1 MNSNL
6 RHTVALSVAISVLLG
21 APAAIAASKIVH
33 NHKILSDS
41 TQSTPAPALRT
52 TNAASVS
59 LDTSLP
65 TPAATAPTNAPTA
78 EGSAPTSTP
87 APTTS
92 TPAPTTST
100 PAPANPTF
108 AAPSSSVSGDDDGDG
123 DDDDFGTDGGE
134 DNESDDD

>member
-41 TQSTPAPALRT
+41 TQSTPVPALQT

-59 LDTSLP
+59 LDTALP
-65 TPAATAPTNAPTA
+65 TAAATTPTDAPTA
-78 EGSAPTSTP
+78 VGSAPTPTP
-87 APTTS
+87 APTNS
-92 TPAPTTST
+92 A
-100 PAPANPTF
+100 PAPANPTI
-108 AAPSSSVSGDDDGDG
+108 AAPSSSVSGDDA
-123 DDDDFGTDGGE
+123 DDDDRDDFGTDGGE
-134 DNESDDD
+134 DDESDDD